1 MSYSFED
8 AGDHARFFYVYTIN
22 LGSRSLIL
30 KDFKIMLGVKLDYG
44 ESFYVVVVGTDMYI
58 LICSALCA
66 LSIGICS

>member
-8 AGDHARFFYVYTIN
+8 TIDHTRFFYVYTPN
-22 LGSRSLIL
+22 FRFVSLIL
-30 KDFKIMLGVKLDYG
+30 NDFKIMFGLKLDYG

-58 LICSALCA
+58 LICRALCA